1 MGGRNVRRSVRRL
14 TRVVILGA
22 IAAFAAVPIL
32 ATSASAQSSE
42 DAVCT
47 FNVLPNPI
55 APPFPAAVHIE
66 GTAPAG
72 TEVTAFSGA
81 TALVT
86 TTANAAGNFSSGNFG
101 VNPGTDVSATFTVA
115 GGSYATGC
123 ANPEG
128 LVVVRVRAAAENVQ
142 RAQAQALAF
151 TGSNNTTSF
160 VLIGLTAL
168 VVGIVLTVGARR
180 RSRISS

>member
-1 MGGRNVRRSVRRL
+1 MQRSVRRL

-22 IAAFAAVPIL
+22 IATFAAVPLL

-55 APPFPAAVHIE
+55 PPPFPAAVHIE
-66 GTAPAG
+66 GTAPPG

-86 TTANAAGNFSSGNFG
+86 TTTNAAGNFSSANFA
-101 VNPGTDVSATFTVA
+101 VFPETDVSASFSVA

-123 ANPEG
+123 ADPQG
-128 LVVVRVRAAAENVQ
+128 LLVVRVTALAENVQ

-160 VLIGLTAL
+160 VLIGVTAL

-180 RSRISS
+180 RSRITS